1 MKKLVVFYS
10 MSGNTKEVA
19 LYVARKLRADIIE
32 IETVKEYP
40 DDHDVLVSLG
50 KKETETG
57 YMPQIRP
64 LAIDFTKY
72 DSIVIGTPIWWY
84 TYAPA
89 VGTFIKQF
97 RQGLKGKAI
106 YPFATCG
113 GSAGHANSDFKRALN
128 KEKVE
133 QLLPV
138 KFEDSTMATPSATLD
153 EWAKAILKATN

>member
-10 MSGNTKEVA
+10 MSGNTKGVA
-19 LYVARKLRADIIE
+19 QYIARKLRADIIE
-32 IETVKEYP
+32 IETIKEYP

-50 KKETETG
+50 KKEVETG

-64 LAIDFTKY
+64 LAIDFAKY
-72 DSIVIGTPIWWY
+72 DGIILGTPIWWY

-89 VGTFIKQF
+89 VRTFIKQF
-97 RQGLKGKAI
+97 RQGLKGKTI

-113 GSAGHANSDFKRALN
+113 GVAGHAYGDLRRTLS

-138 KFEDSTMATPSATLD
+138 KFEESTQVTPNATLD
-153 EWAKAILKATN
+153 EWAKGILKAAN

>member
-19 LYVARKLRADIIE
+19 QYIARKLRADIIE

-50 KKETETG
+50 KKEVETG

-64 LAIDFTKY
+64 LAIDFSKY
-72 DSIVIGTPIWWY
+72 DGIVIGTPIWWY

-89 VGTFIKQF
+89 VRTFIKLF
-97 RQGLKGKAI
+97 RKGLKGKNI

-113 GSAGHANSDFKRALN
+113 GSAGHAYGDFRRALN
-128 KEKVE
+128 GEAVA

-138 KFEDSTMATPSATLD
+138 KFAESTQVTPNTDLD
-153 EWAKAILKATN
+153 EWIKGVRENI